1 VLTTVTQELRQ
12 ELSKELD
19 DLASAPGRE
28 DAVRL
33 QQMVQLLQRA
43 VDSGQMTAEDMAS
56 QCMLP
61 TLFLCVVCMCLMI
74 P

>member
-1 VLTTVTQELRQ
+1 MLTTVTQELRQ
-12 ELSKELD
+12 ELSKELN

-56 QCMLP
+56 
-61 TLFLCVVCMCLMI
+61 
-74 P
+74 